1 MLLSKLFLPTMREV
15 PADAIVISHQ
25 LMLRAGLMRK
35 VAAGIYTYLPLGLRV
50 IKKIS
55 AILEQEMNKAG
66 AQEILM
72 PMVQPAD
79 LWRES
84 GRFNQYGPELL
95 RFTDRKD
102 TWFCLG
108 PTHEEVVTALVRDHV
123 KSYKNLPLTLYQI
136 QTKFRDEI
144 RPRFGLMRG
153 REFIMKDAYSFCLDK
168 KTQDQ
173 VYHAMWDCYHR
184 IFERCGL
191 QFRAVRAATGSI
203 GGDMSHEFQVLAN
216 SGEDAIAACDECSY
230 AANVELAR
238 IKESPVSHVAESGGS
253 MSEVAT
259 PGVKTIKDQSSYL
272 GIGPERMIKT
282 VAFEVDGRLCLALV
296 RGDHEVSEAKLKASL
311 KADNLAPAQEAQI
324 VKEIGPLGF
333 ISPIGLPVSVRVIAD
348 LSLFGLSEMVTGA
361 NKIDTHYA
369 RVSMSRDIKAE
380 FADIKQASAGDPCG
394 ECGGSFKILRGI
406 EVGHI
411 FYLGTKYSKA
421 MNASVQ
427 NEHGENITMEMGC
440 YGIGVTRTAAAAI
453 EQNHDDKGIV
463 WPVAIAP
470 YHVHIVQM
478 GVDIQVVKECLKL
491 YQNLNDAGIEVL
503 YDDRDER
510 AGVKLNDA
518 DLIGCPLRLTI
529 GKRGVEA
536 REFEVLP
543 RHRHNEGALK
553 LSLDS
558 DYIDRIKELL
568 VAC

>member
-1 MLLSKLFLPTMREV
+1 
-15 PADAIVISHQ
+15 
-25 LMLRAGLMRK
+25 
-35 VAAGIYTYLPLGLRV
+35 
-50 IKKIS
+50 
-55 AILEQEMNKAG
+55 
-66 AQEILM
+66 
-72 PMVQPAD
+72 
-79 LWRES
+79 
-84 GRFNQYGPELL
+84 
-95 RFTDRKD
+95 
-102 TWFCLG
+102 
-108 PTHEEVVTALVRDHV
+108 
-123 KSYKNLPLTLYQI
+123 
-136 QTKFRDEI
+136 
-144 RPRFGLMRG
+144 
-153 REFIMKDAYSFCLDK
+153 
-168 KTQDQ
+168 
-173 VYHAMWDCYHR
+173 
-184 IFERCGL
+184 
-191 QFRAVRAATGSI
+191 
-203 GGDMSHEFQVLAN
+203 
-216 SGEDAIAACDECSY
+216 
-230 AANVELAR
+230 
-238 IKESPVSHVAESGGS
+238 
-253 MSEVAT
+253 
-259 PGVKTIKDQSSYL
+259 
-272 GIGPERMIKT
+272 
-282 VAFEVDGRLCLALV
+282 
-296 RGDHEVSEAKLKASL
+296 
-311 KADNLAPAQEAQI
+311 
-324 VKEIGPLGF
+324 
-333 ISPIGLPVSVRVIAD
+333 LPVSVRVIAD